1 MEPLLCLLWSRNS
14 VQVVPLSRQPGHD
27 GLHPGRKKLERKE
40 NPASSYSGR
49 LNKRKYFHQS
59 GGERRE
65 TRACT
70 VVACSE
76 EAPGQ
81 AETHLTSED
90 IEKVR
95 KLQRNQQ
102 KYKIA
107 PPGQKYDEETFLQDR
122 REFGRQRQ
130 SPSNISRAE
139 PNGVINLMS

>member
-1 MEPLLCLLWSRNS
+1 M
-14 VQVVPLSRQPGHD
+14 
-27 GLHPGRKKLERKE
+27 
-40 NPASSYSGR
+40 
-49 LNKRKYFHQS
+49 
-59 GGERRE
+59 
-65 TRACT
+65 
-70 VVACSE
+70 VACSE
-76 EAPGQ
+76 ETLGQ
-81 AETHLTSED
+81 AGTHLTSED
-90 IEKVR
+90 IERVR

>member
-1 MEPLLCLLWSRNS
+1 MDCI
-14 VQVVPLSRQPGHD
+14 
-27 GLHPGRKKLERKE
+27 
-40 NPASSYSGR
+40 
-49 LNKRKYFHQS
+49 QS

-90 IEKVR
+90 IERVR

-122 REFGRQRQ
+122 REFGETCRCVNSEGC
-130 SPSNISRAE
+130 SPVPPYNCICKAGWTGEHCEIPQCRPGCGLTGTCVRPDVCSCQPGYTGARCEQA
-139 PNGVINLMS
+139 V